1 MKRRTFIKRSSAAT
15 VPVMLGGVKVSALNN
30 PFFNLLDG
38 DDRVLVLIQLDGGND
53 GLNMLVPKDQY
64 ANLQA
69 TRPNVVVP
77 ESSIL
82 DLTDTLGFHP
92 VMGDLK
98 NVFDQGKLN
107 IVQNV
112 GYPNQNRSHFRSMDI
127 WQTASEENQFL
138 STGWLG
144 RYFNLIAPDYPT
156 GYPNAENPDPFALT
170 IGSAVNETCEGTNGS
185 FSLALVDPE
194 NITALNT
201 PISNTIP
208 GSCYGDKLDFL
219 STTIIQSNAYGSVIE
234 SANES
239 GNNLSTKYS
248 DTNTLAEKL
257 KLVARL
263 ISGGLQTKVYIVSLG
278 GFDTHSDQVVDG
290 NNEIGEHATLL
301 ATLSEA
307 ICAFQ
312 NDLELLGL
320 EQRVVG
326 MTYSEFGRRISSNA
340 SLGTDHGNAAPMM
353 LFGTCVNSTIIGD
366 NPIIPEAVNPQEG
379 VPMQYDF
386 RSVYGSVLIDWFGLD
401 TQTVK
406 ELLYEDFQHIP
417 VLENCQTTSTNPVLL
432 EEEMSLKAYP
442 NPFGNF
448 VNLEFMVP
456 AGPVKISLFD
466 VLGHE
471 IKVISNQRYSSGT
484 HQMKVETHQLTPG
497 TYFYH
502 IQTEAGRKVER
513 VVKL

>member
-1 MKRRTFIKRSSAAT
+1 MKRRTFLKRSSAAT
-15 VPVMLGGVKVSALNN
+15 VPVILGGVKVSALNN

-53 GLNMLVPKDQY
+53 GLNMLIPKDQY

-69 TRPNVVVP
+69 TRSNVVVP

-98 NVFDQGKLN
+98 NVFDEGKLN

-144 RYFNLIAPDYPT
+144 RYFNLLAPDYPT

-201 PISNTIP
+201 PISTTIP

-219 STTIIQSNAYGSVIE
+219 STSIIQSNAYGEVIE
-234 SANES
+234 TANES
-239 GNNLSTKYS
+239 GNNLSTKYA
-248 DTNTLAEKL
+248 DTNPLAEKL

-278 GFDTHSDQVVDG
+278 GFDTHADQVVDG
-290 NNEIGEHATLL
+290 NNETGEHATLL
-301 ATLSEA
+301 ETLSEA

-353 LFGTCVNSTIIGD
+353 LFGSCVNPTVIGD
-366 NPIIPEAVNPQEG
+366 NPTIPEEVSPQEG

-386 RSVYGSVLIDWFGLD
+386 RSVYGSVLVDWFGLD

-417 VLENCQTTSTNPVLL
+417 VLENCQTTSTNPLLL
-432 EEEMSLKAYP
+432 ENQISLKVFP
-442 NPFGNF
+442 NPFGNY
-448 VNLEFMVP
+448 VNLEFTVP
-456 AGPVKISLFD
+456 SGTVKISLFD

-471 IKVISNQRYSSGT
+471 IRVISNQRFPAGT
-484 HQMKVETHQLTPG
+484 HQLKVETHQLSAG

-502 IQTEAGRKVER
+502 IQTELGRKVER